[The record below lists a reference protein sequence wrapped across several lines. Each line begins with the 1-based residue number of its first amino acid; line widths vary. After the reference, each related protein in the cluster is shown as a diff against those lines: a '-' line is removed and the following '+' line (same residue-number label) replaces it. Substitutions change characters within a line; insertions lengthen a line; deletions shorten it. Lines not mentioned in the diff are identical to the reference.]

1 MTILSQSLFTLVRSQ
16 FVALMLLSVR
26 HNIKIYMVKL
36 ELLFFDSEVTAY
48 LLHESLSGLERRNV
62 VCGDYE

>member
-1 MTILSQSLFTLVRSQ
+1 MTILSQSLFTLVRSH

-26 HNIKIYMVKL
+26 HNINFFMVKL
-36 ELLFFDSEVTAY
+36 ELFFDSEVAAY

>member
-1 MTILSQSLFTLVRSQ
+1 MTILSQSLFTLVRSH

-26 HNIKIYMVKL
+26 HNIKIFMVKL
-36 ELLFFDSEVTAY
+36 ELFFDSEVAAY
-48 LLHESLSGLERRNV
+48 LLHESLCGLERRNV

>member
-1 MTILSQSLFTLVRSQ
+1 MTILSQSLFTLVRSH

-26 HNIKIYMVKL
+26 HNIKFFMVKL
-36 ELLFFDSEVTAY
+36 ELFFDSEVAAY
-48 LLHESLSGLERRNV
+48 LLHKSLSGLERRNV